1 MIIKILWT
9 SRDWAAAVAQM
20 PVQGS
25 LPCRTVLVPR
35 GRVAHVLR
43 RKLIRAG
50 RSDALAGTRFVLAPA
65 AAVEVLRAADL
76 FFKPGEDA
84 LRTARL
90 SALFRSDL
98 RLIHFSLDL
107 LRSTP
112 GWDEA
117 FAHSISDLEG
127 AALRPEDLEAAG
139 TSEQLRDVA
148 AIWRALDQSARR
160 SWTIQRVYVE
170 AAAALER
177 RPEAWPFQGPVLA
190 FAAGGLAAAEAR
202 FLRAIPQGT
211 IGVLAAR
218 PARKRYLDRM
228 EELLGAEA
236 GAALRSVEAPRAA
249 GSERDLLAS
258 YLFEPPAVLAGQERP
273 RSQGPDGSVDLEEHA
288 GVEDELEAT
297 AGWVARQVADGAP
310 LEEIAV
316 LVPDLDPLAGLVAG
330 VSAGCRGTTVSS
342 RCVWLAGCRS

>member
-1 MIIKILWT
+1 MPYGAG
-9 SRDWAAAVAQM
+9 AARA
-20 PVQGS
+20 
-25 LPCRTVLVPR
+25 
-35 GRVAHVLR
+35 R
-43 RKLIRAG
+43 RAR
-50 RSDALAGTRFVLAPA
+50 PA
-65 AAVEVLRAADL
+65 AEVDPRRTQRRARRYAFRARTRGGGRGAPRCGL

-190 FAAGGLAAAEAR
+190 FAAGGLTAAEAR

-211 IGVLAAR
+211 IGLLAAR

-288 GVEDELEAT
+288 GVEDEVEAT